1 MTNNKFQPRKFRGLI
16 VRATA
21 ASALV
26 LGAVGLAAA
35 PAQATGATG
44 YGNGTVGVT
53 QTISAQAI
61 CPSAQLAFTAQ
72 YSNGVTV
79 SAPLVYADIN
89 GNATIYWS
97 PTIVGQIT
105 QATIGSTCSPVYLG
119 GANISQTATTTTIST
134 PNNAQV
140 GVATKITVTVQSN
153 SPSAYSPTGQVVV
166 QDVNGAPLQTMGL
179 TPGPGNGQGYSYYW
193 WTPPVSGTYIF
204 EAIYGGDANAVSTV
218 SPQDFITATPNGT
231 PITLTHPT
239 TMTTGIP
246 QILNATVYPTTVQ
259 GSVGFT
265 LNGNPISASVPLV
278 NGVASFQWT
287 PGAAGAFTLG
297 ANYTTNQGRSG
308 STSGAITVVSGPA
321 SSDVITVTPAGGT
334 TWSPNGTYVLSASST
349 TNFNVSTLSGSKVT
363 LTDSGPCTTP
373 GLSVVTPASTASC
386 ILSFVS
392 AGGNGYAPVTQNYNV
407 TVGLGQQTANIAAPQ
422 SGRVNVGRTLILAS
436 AGQYTNAGSYISW
449 KITTSRSI
457 CKLGFPPGI
466 GASGPVTL
474 KIKKKGTCTV
484 VGSAPGVPNVWAAY
498 SVTRSYKGV

>member
-1 MTNNKFQPRKFRGLI
+1 MTSNRLHTRKLRGLMI
-16 VRATA
+16 RATA

-35 PAQATGATG
+35 PAQAASATG
-44 YGNGTVGVT
+44 YGNGVVGIT
-53 QTISAQAI
+53 QTISAQAV

-79 SAPLVYADIN
+79 AAPLVYADIN
-89 GNATIYWS
+89 GNATIYWA

-140 GVATKITVTVQSN
+140 GLATQIMVTVQSN
-153 SPSAYSPTGQVVV
+153 SPSAYAPTGQVVV
-166 QDVNGAPLQTMGL
+166 KNVNGATLQTMGL
-179 TPGPGNGQGYSYYW
+179 APGPGNGQAYAYYW
-193 WTPPVSGTYIF
+193 WTPSTSGTYTF
-204 EAIYGGDANAVSTV
+204 QATYSGDSNAASSV
-218 SPQDFITATPNGT
+218 SPQDFINATPNGT

-246 QILNATVYPTTVQ
+246 QTLIATVYPTTTQ
-259 GSVGFT
+259 GSVGYT

-287 PGAAGAFTLG
+287 PTSAGAFTLG
-297 ANYTTNQGRSG
+297 ANYMTNQGGSG

-334 TWSPNGTYVLSASST
+334 TWSPNGTYVLNASST

-363 LTDSGPCTTP
+363 LIDSGPCTSP

-392 AGGNGYAPVTQNYNV
+392 AGGNGYAPITQNYNV
-407 TVGLGQQTANIAAPQ
+407 TVGLGQQTATLAAPQ
-422 SGRVNVGRTLILAS
+422 SGKVNVGKTITLES
-436 AGQYTNAGSYISW
+436 PSQSDTNAGQNITW
-449 KITTSRSI
+449 KITAGKNKVCSLVFPSSGAV
-457 CKLGFPPGI
+457 KL
-466 GASGPVTL
+466 
-474 KIKKKGTCTV
+474 KMKKKGTCTV
-484 VGSAPGVPNVWAAY
+484 VGSAPAVPNVWAAY
-498 SVTRSYKGV
+498 SVTRSYQGV